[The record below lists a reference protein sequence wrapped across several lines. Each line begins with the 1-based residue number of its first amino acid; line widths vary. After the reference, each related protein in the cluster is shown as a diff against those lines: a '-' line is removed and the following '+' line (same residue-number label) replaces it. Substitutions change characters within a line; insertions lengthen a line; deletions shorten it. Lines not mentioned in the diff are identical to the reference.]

1 MIGKANIHKEWKDSF
16 GKLIANKTI
25 FDCEK

>member
-1 MIGKANIHKEWKDSF
+1 MIRKVNIHKEWKDSF
-16 GKLIANKTI
+16 GNLISNKTI